1 MTWIPDNNRLT
12 PVLSIICAL
21 LLLIIAMELVVSR
34 QGAEAQETATKK
46 VAASRPSLRN
56 LTYNPPA
63 VYEFD
68 EIVDRHLFM
77 ADRRPAKESAPAIA
91 AAPIDFQLEGVAMIS
106 GAKVAVVRDLST
118 NQLLRLTEGMSH
130 EDWTIETVDAT
141 GATFRRDEESVRL
154 LLQQ

>member
-1 MTWIPDNNRLT
+1 MNWIPDNNRLT

-21 LLLIIAMELVVSR
+21 LLLIIAIELVVSR

-77 ADRRPAKESAPAIA
+77 ADRRPAKESAPEIA
-91 AAPIDFQLEGVAMIS
+91 AAPIRLRLEGVAMIS
-106 GAKVAVVRDLST
+106 GAKVAVVRDMS
-118 NQLLRLTEGMSH
+118 NDQLLRLSEGMSH
-130 EDWTIETVDAT
+130 RDWIVESVDAV
-141 GATFRRDEESVRL
+141 GATFTRDEESVRL
-154 LLQQ
+154 LLEQ